1 MRFLHHAVLAP
12 KSASAYEDGRRTN
25 VAVEITNIDVC
36 VNVNSAM
43 GQIFSRAPRRQTAKD
58 GNDEEPR
65 GGNPAVLIR
74 EKNGRFF
81 LLGFL
86 PMTQATPNG

>member
-58 GNDEEPR
+58 GNDEEPGGGPR
-65 GGNPAVLIR
+65 GGGLA
-74 EKNGRFF
+74 EKSGRFVY
-81 LLGFL
+81 G
-86 PMTQATPNG
+86 G